1 MSRAQ
6 LAQPR
11 TRGPWWT
18 THTAALCPAL
28 AVLLGAL
35 VLCLGYATHGS
46 NGDRAAAMTG
56 ISGVQVPTGD
66 MTDHHAVPAAHSG
79 DRPAVHDVR
88 VILAAPSHHPAVF
101 LPRLPDLPRPVG
113 TPAFLAHAPPTGAGP
128 DLHVLQ
134 VQRTWTDASTP
145 CAHASGRAEEH
156 VNSPHP
162 PPYGGRKDAHA
173 MSKTS
178 KKAAALSRKARI
190 EEMRRAERARE
201 RRNRV
206 ITITLSTVIVAGLV
220 GWGAYALNSANEKK
234 EQQAAAA
241 KAPVSG
247 EKTWDKKKLTQNHVQ
262 GAVKYP
268 MNPPVGGDHHQAW
281 MTCDG
286 TVYTKAIANENA
298 VHSLEHGAVWIT
310 YNDKATEAD
319 IKKLGD
325 KVSKTPYTLMSPAE
339 DQSGTIMLSAWG
351 RQLTVDNASEPRVEQ
366 FLTKYVQGA
375 QTPEPGAA
383 CTGGLTAA

>member
-1 MSRAQ
+1 
-6 LAQPR
+6 
-11 TRGPWWT
+11 
-18 THTAALCPAL
+18 
-28 AVLLGAL
+28 
-35 VLCLGYATHGS
+35 
-46 NGDRAAAMTG
+46 
-56 ISGVQVPTGD
+56 
-66 MTDHHAVPAAHSG
+66 
-79 DRPAVHDVR
+79 
-88 VILAAPSHHPAVF
+88 
-101 LPRLPDLPRPVG
+101 
-113 TPAFLAHAPPTGAGP
+113 
-128 DLHVLQ
+128 
-134 VQRTWTDASTP
+134 
-145 CAHASGRAEEH
+145 
-156 VNSPHP
+156 
-162 PPYGGRKDAHA
+162 

-178 KKAAALSRKARI
+178 KKTAALSRKARI

-201 RRNRV
+201 RRNR
-206 ITITLSTVIVAGLV
+206 IIAITLSTVIVAGLA
-220 GWGAYALNSANEKK
+220 GWGAYALNSANEKD
-234 EQQAAAA
+234 EQKAAAA
-241 KAPVSG
+241 KEPVAG

-310 YNDKATEAD
+310 YNDKATDAD

-325 KVSKTPYTLMSPAE
+325 KVSNTPYTLMSPAK
-339 DQSGTIMLSAWG
+339 DQSGTITLSAWG
-351 RQLTVDNASEPRVEQ
+351 RQLTVDSASEPRVEQ